1 MRVLVVFA
9 HPKDDSFNAALLDE
23 LVEGL
28 LEAGHETDVADLYA
42 EGFDPALRS
51 NEWGRMGLGDP
62 GPVVRVYQ
70 ERLRAAEGLAFVFP
84 VWWFG
89 PPAMIKGFVDRV
101 FTENF
106 AFRFTDSGMVE
117 GLLAHSKAL
126 VLNTAGASEAA
137 YLAFGFHKPLN
148 KTFCDW
154 TLRLCGVKEV
164 RQVLLKGMT
173 RADEAT
179 RGRYLLEA
187 RGLGRKYFG

>member
-1 MRVLVVFA
+1 MRVFVVFA
-9 HPKDDSFNAALLDE
+9 HPKDDSFNAALRDE

-42 EGFDPALRS
+42 EGFDPALRGE
-51 NEWGRMGLGDP
+51 EWDQMASGNP
-62 GPVVRVYQ
+62 GPVVRAYQ
-70 ERLRAAEGLAFVFP
+70 ERLSAAGGLAFVFP

-117 GLLAHSKAL
+117 GLLGHSRAL

-137 YLAFGFHKPLN
+137 YLAFGFHKPLH

-173 RADEAT
+173 HADEAT
-179 RGRYLLEA
+179 RTRYLQEA
-187 RGLGRKYFG
+187 HTLGREFFG